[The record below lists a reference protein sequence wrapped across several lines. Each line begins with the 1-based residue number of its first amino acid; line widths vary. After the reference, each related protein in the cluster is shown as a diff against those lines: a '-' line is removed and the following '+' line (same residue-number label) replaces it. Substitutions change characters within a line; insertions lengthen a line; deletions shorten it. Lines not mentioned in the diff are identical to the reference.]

1 MEKDELQILI
11 DESRKNLSPESR
23 QAIDSVNWKLTILE
37 MAGKYNQD
45 QLDTLETETE
55 LLLCGILNPEVYQ
68 TELENR
74 MMLTKEEVSSLLEEM
89 DKLIFKKIQS
99 ELEKILKRQNIKIPE
114 ESKDAIT
121 NDELRIM
128 NEEVGSKEGRT
139 KITNDELR
147 ITSENIEDEVPKP
160 PYAKSMT
167 NDELPITNTEISTQN
182 KNPVQEKKSDVF
194 EDKLKGPMVVSEH
207 TVSDYSKTKD
217 PYREE
222 I

>member
-121 NDELRIM
+121 NDELRI
-128 NEEVGSKEGRT
+128 
-139 KITNDELR
+139 TN
-147 ITSENIEDEVPKP
+147 ENIEDEVPKP

>member
-37 MAGKYNQD
+37 MTGKYNQE
-45 QLDTLETETE
+45 QLDVLEMETE

-121 NDELRIM
+121 NDELRI
-128 NEEVGSKEGRT
+128 
-139 KITNDELR
+139 TN
-147 ITSENIEDEVPKP
+147 ENIEDEVPKP